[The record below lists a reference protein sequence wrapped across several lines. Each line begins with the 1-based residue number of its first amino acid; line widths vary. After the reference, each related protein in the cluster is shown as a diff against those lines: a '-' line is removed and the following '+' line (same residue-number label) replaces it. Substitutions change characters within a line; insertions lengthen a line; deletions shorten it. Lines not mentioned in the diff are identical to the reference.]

1 MEREIILEG
10 IHAMLEE
17 IRDNMKRNP
26 ELEMINSKLVVVEKV
41 CNELAERKLVTE
53 DIMASFI
60 SYVLKHMIEMNKKQD
75 EKMRG
80 HISDYHKYIEE
91 QFAKQQADLNA
102 GQKRIENLLMEIQEN
117 QGIFSRFRQWIKQF
131 GI

>member
-1 MEREIILEG
+1 MEQEIILEG

-26 ELEMINSKLVVVEKV
+26 EQEMINSKLVVIEKV
-41 CNELAERKLVTE
+41 CNEFTGQKFVTE
-53 DIMASFI
+53 EVMAQFLACTLQRI
-60 SYVLKHMIEMNKKQD
+60 IEMNEKQD
-75 EKMRG
+75 EKMRRY
-80 HISDYHKYIEE
+80 ISVYHKYKEE
-91 QFAKQQADLNA
+91 QFAKQQEELNA

-117 QGIFSRFRQWIKQF
+117 QGLFRGFRQWIRQF